1 LRGEASRQEAPLMTE
16 PDEDGHRVKRPPPR
30 AVTPAYLERA
40 ALAYLERFASSAQN
54 LARVLKRKVERRCRL
69 RAEDPAP
76 FVALI
81 DDVVARAVRGGLVD
95 DRRYAEGR
103 VASLRRRG
111 GSARGIGAKLA
122 AKGVARETV
131 AAVLLAAEDDELA
144 ACARACPRQ
153 AARAVPDRRPC
164 RVSREGPS
172 RASPGRIRVR
182 RRARRRR

>member
-1 LRGEASRQEAPLMTE
+1 MTE
-16 PDEDGHRVKRPPPR
+16 PDQDGHRVKRPVPR

-76 FVALI
+76 FIALI
-81 DDVVARAVRGGLVD
+81 EDVVARAVRGGLVD

-131 AAVLLAAEDDELA
+131 AAVLVGGEDDELA
-144 ACARACPRQ
+144 AAHAL
-153 AARAVPDRRPC
+153 
-164 RVSREGPS
+164 
-172 RASPGRIRVR
+172 
-182 RRARRRR
+182 ARRRRLGPYRTGDRAAFREKDLAALARAGFGFAIARRIVDEVTET